1 MDSRVVAVEAELVAA
16 LLDAGVQ
23 RAVVAPERHREDEL
37 VLRRVPQEEAAL
49 GLVLQQ
55 RLRLVPERNM

>member
-1 MDSRVVAVEAELVAA
+1 MVVEAELVAA

-23 RAVVAPERHREDEL
+23 GAVVAPERHREDEL
-37 VLRRVPQEEAAL
+37 VLRRVSQEEAAL

-55 RLRLVPERNM
+55 RLRLVPERK